1 MRPILALVIAI
12 ALVAFTVALAAGFAF
27 IVNR

>member
-12 ALVAFTVALAAGFAF
+12 AVVGFVVALAAGFA
-27 IVNR
+27 IVVNS

>member
-12 ALVAFTVALAAGFAF
+12 ALISFVVALAAGFAI
-27 IVNR
+27 IVNG